1 MSEEDEQVL
10 PDIWETLPFDVQQHV
25 LDMLSPS
32 DCDRLSLVCTYFKH
46 LARNSESWK
55 RSYLYQLD
63 SNLQPPRLFAPGDYR
78 EACLLRL
85 RIRYDGVY
93 FAKCS
98 YVRIIG
104 AGQSLTD
111 SRTYMSVVYFR
122 FFRFFKDGT
131 AAMLTH
137 PADTSSGSAKAPLSV
152 YKRLTEATT
161 ASALIEETSR
171 LEKASIICSFVIKED
186 QITFRYNEGRN
197 QWIGRLTVDHW
208 KYRRS
213 AILRWERYSYWNID
227 DFHRHVDDRR
237 LQTPLPV
244 IVPADPD
251 LIEEDIPKELF
262 CSINI
267 HLEQHFPI
275 MKFKADRKLAYLF

>member
-1 MSEEDEQVL
+1 MAEDEEVL
-10 PDIWETLPFDVQQHV
+10 PDIWDALPFDVQQHV

-32 DCDRLSLVCTYFKH
+32 ICDKLSLVCTYFKY
-46 LARNSESWK
+46 LARNSQSWM
-55 RSYLYQLD
+55 RSFNFQLE
-63 SNLQPPRLFAPGDYR
+63 NTLQPPIITSSGDYR
-78 EACLLRL
+78 EACLKRL

-104 AGQSLTD
+104 AVQSLTD

-137 PADTSSGSAKAPLSV
+137 PADTSSGTAKAPLSV
-152 YKRLTEATT
+152 YRRLTDAKT
-161 ASALIEETSR
+161 ASALVQESSR
-171 LEKASIICSFVIKED
+171 LERASIICSFIIQD
-186 QITFRYNEGRN
+186 DRITFRYYEGRN

-208 KYRRS
+208 KYRPS
-213 AILRWERYSYWNID
+213 AILRWERYSYWNVD
-227 DFHRHVDDRR
+227 DYHRHIDERR
-237 LQTPLPV
+237 LQTPLHLIFPV
-244 IVPADPD
+244 DD
-251 LIEEDIPKELF
+251 ELIEEDIPKELF

-275 MKFKADRKLAYLF
+275 MKFKAERKLAYLF